1 MVIRTGAWLRLAMA
15 LFLAV
20 VVTGCSAPSTPTVS
34 PSPPTPGRALRI
46 QVGEQRNA
54 VRRVSV
60 EDYVRGSVL
69 SELALPSG
77 DPLGAAQM
85 LQVQAIVARTYAA
98 ANRGRHAAQGFD
110 LCSTTHCQL
119 YRPSRLE
126 SSAMA
131 AAVDEAVRRTAGAV
145 LWYDGRPALAL
156 FHADC
161 GGHTSTPFEA
171 WGGTERPYLRGLPD
185 DGPARPGHA
194 RWTYTVEASRIA
206 DALNTDPR
214 TRVGARL
221 DLLTVLDRDPSGRA
235 LTVALQGEQER
246 LVPGWVFREV
256 VSRHLGARTLKSTL
270 FEVRRDR
277 RTFVFDGRGFG
288 HGVGLCQ
295 AGALARIRA
304 GAQLLDILR
313 RYYPGTTLR
322 TSD

>member
-34 PSPPTPGRALRI
+34 PAPPTPGRALRI

-161 GGHTSTPFEA
+161 GGHTSTTFEA

-194 RWTYTVEASRIA
+194 RLSRPNHA
-206 DALNTDPR
+206 TG
-214 TRVGARL
+214 TRA
-221 DLLTVLDRDPSGRA
+221 TP
-235 LTVALQGEQER
+235 
-246 LVPGWVFREV
+246 F
-256 VSRHLGARTLKSTL
+256 
-270 FEVRRDR
+270 
-277 RTFVFDGRGFG
+277 
-288 HGVGLCQ
+288 
-295 AGALARIRA
+295 
-304 GAQLLDILR
+304 
-313 RYYPGTTLR
+313 
-322 TSD
+322 